1 MINVLNMADAKVG
14 VVKKDGSP
22 VKKRQ
27 KVDADNPENDGSVHK
42 GAINLSNFQM
52 KRLLN
57 VNSTRKQ
64 VTVEGNFAGHD
75 SSAIVIFEKKC
86 FPTEEIF
93 LNRGFFNE
101 GTIVRKNYR
110 NGIYGNYECFPTR
123 EHNGKFRPFVCFHES
138 V

>member
-1 MINVLNMADAKVG
+1 MADKNIDETL
-14 VVKKDGSP
+14 KDDSP

-27 KVDADNPENDGSVHK
+27 KVDPDNPENDTSIHK
-42 GAINLSNFQM
+42 GNINLSNFQM

-64 VTVEGNFAGHD
+64 VIIEGNFAGHD

-93 LNRGFFNE
+93 LNRGFLNE
-101 GTIVRKNYR
+101 GTIVRQNFR

-123 EHNGKFRPFVCFHES
+123 EHNG
-138 V
+138 

>member
-1 MINVLNMADAKVG
+1 MADENIVEIS
-14 VVKKDGSP
+14 KDSSP

-27 KVDADNPENDGSVHK
+27 KIDNENPENDTSVHK
-42 GAINLSNFQM
+42 STINLSNFQM

-64 VTVEGNFAGHD
+64 VIVEGNFTGHD
-75 SSAIVIFEKKC
+75 NSAIVIFEKKC

-101 GTIVRKNYR
+101 GTIVRKNFH

-123 EHNGKFRPFVCFHES
+123 EHNG
-138 V
+138 